1 MKLDELSK
9 QLYEEI
15 NYDSILDPDL
25 TPEEQEEYYQNI
37 LEESKTENNK
47 EKEDVIVQILNNILE
62 SGDLDE

>member
-25 TPEEQEEYYQNI
+25 TLEEQEEYYQNI

>member
-25 TPEEQEEYYQNI
+25 TLEEQEEYYQNI

-47 EKEDVIVQILNNILE
+47 EKEDVIIQILNNILE